1 MNNPVSIEL
10 LEKYI
15 NGKCTSEEVA
25 IVKKWYFSFEDEHDL
40 ISDMNL
46 SEEKKL
52 EEQIYNRILNNIGFV
67 EEEVEL
73 AYPQEEVPRRSYK
86 LWYAAASIAA
96 IFLIFLSVLFIKKP
110 AVTQNDQV
118 ADSHVQELV
127 LITNNTNQIYKAMLP
142 DSSMVWLSPKAK
154 INFPKKFD
162 TRYRAIS
169 MTGECFFEVT
179 KNPKRPFIIKSSS
192 IITKVWGTSFRVRD
206 GVVNKEADVS
216 VLTGKVSVSIKDK
229 DNNDDAAGIDYQLN
243 KNEVMLYPHQK
254 VVYLADKNVLRPES
268 INEPAMQLWNRINLS
283 FEGKP
288 LSEIVP
294 VLNEKFHVQIKVVN
308 EKLNHY
314 IMNADMAGFNLP
326 DVLEA
331 LKKSLNVNYE
341 LKNNTIELE

>member
-15 NGKCTSEEVA
+15 NGKCNPDEIA
-25 IVKKWYFSFEDEHDL
+25 LVKKWYFSFEEEHDHV
-40 ISDMNL
+40 SDMNL
-46 SEEKKL
+46 AEEQKL

-67 EEEVEL
+67 EE
-73 AYPQEEVPRRSYK
+73 QEEIEIIEETPRRRSYT

-96 IFLIFLSVLFIKKP
+96 ICLLYFGVTFINKP
-110 AVTQNDQV
+110 LPADTQI

-127 LITNNTNQIYKAMLP
+127 LITNNTRQIYKAVLP
-142 DSSMVWLSPKAK
+142 DSSTVWLSPNAQ
-154 INFPKKFD
+154 INFPKKFAA
-162 TRYRAIS
+162 RFRAIS

-179 KNPKRPFIIKSSS
+179 KNPKRPFIIKSHS
-192 IITKVWGTSFRVRD
+192 IVTKVWGTSFRVRD
-206 GVVNKEADVS
+206 NVNSNLADVS

-229 DNNDDAAGIDYQLN
+229 NAEDANTDFQLN

-254 VVYLADKNVLRPES
+254 VVYLADKNMLKPEFMDA
-268 INEPAMQLWNRINLS
+268 PLMQAWNRVNLS
-283 FEGKP
+283 FENKA

-294 VLNEKFHVQIKVVN
+294 VLNAKFHVQIKVVN

-314 IMNADMAGFNLP
+314 ILNADMVGFNLP

-341 LKNNTIELE
+341 IRNNTIELE

>member
-15 NGKCTSEEVA
+15 NGKCTPEEVA
-25 IVKKWYFSFEDEHDL
+25 VVKKWYFSFEDEHDL

-46 SEEKKL
+46 SEERKL

-73 AYPQEEVPRRSYK
+73 TEQPEEAPRRSYK
-86 LWYAAASIAA
+86 MWYAAASIAA
-96 IFLIFLSVLFIKKP
+96 ICLVFLGVLFIKKP
-110 AVTQNDQV
+110 AVTDYNQV

-127 LITNNTNQIYKAMLP
+127 LITNNTNQIYKTMLP

-162 TRYRAIS
+162 SRFRAIS

-206 GVVNKEADVS
+206 GVINKEADVS
-216 VLTGKVSVSIKDK
+216 VLTGKVSVSIKNK
-229 DNNDDAAGIDYQLN
+229 DNDDAGTDYQLN

-254 VVYLADKNVLRPES
+254 VIYLADKNVLKPES
-268 INEPAMQLWNRINLS
+268 MDEPALQIWNRINLS

-294 VLNEKFHVQIKVVN
+294 VLNAKFHVQIKVVN

-314 IMNADMAGFNLP
+314 ILNADMAGFNLP

-341 LKNNTIELE
+341 LKNNIIELE